1 MKEETHV
8 SRITSGPFTFIYI
21 DKTKSVK
28 NALLSV
34 LTSSTNKGSSNFR
47 ARTYLRRGSVEVHL
61 PLNRIMKA
69 GGLAP

>member
-8 SRITSGPFTFIYI
+8 SRIISGPFTFI
-21 DKTKSVK
+21 DKTKSIK
-28 NALLSV
+28 NTLLLV

-47 ARTYLRRGSVEVHL
+47 ARTYLRRASVEVHL